1 VDKGKKDKDDDE
13 KDKDKDKGKKH
24 KKSKRSFNAYPDV
37 VIAGDKVWAEGTG
50 CKKYASVKIKLDG
63 ETVKRTHAD
72 KWGTFDKGLRI
83 PRHIKK
89 GRHVLSAKCD
99 GRFLGSDG
107 VKVKREYRQD
117 RDHVYADRSAV
128 EAGKKLRVRGEDC
141 PDGTPVA
148 KLDGAPVALNVASKS
163 KGFTAEATI
172 PAGTAPGKHQFYAGC
187 DAGSSATTELNVLDP
202 EDTEEAAAR
211 QASTPQQT
219 SDLAMWVG
227 LFAGLSLLVASAV
240 LTTRRRNQR

>member
-1 VDKGKKDKDDDE
+1 M
-13 KDKDKDKGKKH
+13 
-24 KKSKRSFNAYPDV
+24 

-63 ETVKRTHAD
+63 KTVKRTYAD
-72 KWGTFDKGLRI
+72 KWGTFDKGVRI

-107 VKVKREYRQD
+107 IKVKKKYKQH

-128 EAGKKLRVRGEDC
+128 EAGKKLRVRGDDC

-148 KLDGAPVALNVASKS
+148 TLDGAPRS
-163 KGFTAEATI
+163 
-172 PAGTAPGKHQFYAGC
+172 
-187 DAGSSATTELNVLDP
+187 
-202 EDTEEAAAR
+202 R
-211 QASTPQQT
+211 
-219 SDLAMWVG
+219 
-227 LFAGLSLLVASAV
+227 
-240 LTTRRRNQR
+240 